1 MGMSFRSALDGVVFV
16 LGGA

>member
-1 MGMSFRSALDGVVFV
+1 METSFQSVLDGVVFV